1 MAKLYKDAM
10 ADFMSAI
17 TKAMNDSGVLYR
29 DMIYQD
35 ELFLFQDF
43 FIDALVQ
50 AYEDKLLSREQM
62 LAFEHIFHNNNEK
75 A

>member
-1 MAKLYKDAM
+1 M
-10 ADFMSAI
+10 ADFMTAI
-17 TKAMNDSGVLYR
+17 TKAMNDAEILYCDR
-29 DMIYQD
+29 VDQE

-50 AYEDKLLSREQM
+50 AHEDGLLNREQM
-62 LAFEHIFHNNNEK
+62 LAFNHIFHVQD

>member
-1 MAKLYKDAM
+1 MAKSSRKAM

-17 TKAMNDSGVLYR
+17 TKAMNDAQILYC
-29 DMIYQD
+29 DMVDQ
-35 ELFLFQDF
+35 EKLFLFQDF

-50 AYEDKLLSREQM
+50 AHEDELLTREQM
-62 LAFEHIFHNNNEK
+62 LAFNYIFHVQDEK

>member
-1 MAKLYKDAM
+1 MAKTQEKAM

-17 TKAMNDSGVLYR
+17 TKAINDSQILYC
-29 DMIYQD
+29 DMVHQD

-50 AYEDKLLSREQM
+50 AHEDGLLNRKQM
-62 LAFEHIFHNNNEK
+62 VAFNSIFHTQDEK